1 MNNQKIIHTVGEI
14 DFDMVEDSEKDFNSN
29 ALTEKV
35 PFAITFLN
43 TKMRKG
49 ENNMKK
55 TLTLAASICLIVLVA
70 VFAFT
75 RDNNELGED
84 NNDQSPDR
92 SYAVIFNGYNYEPIG
107 SPDFTRYPA
116 ISEISEPTAVGY
128 KFNISEEHLGEYIGV
143 FPAVD
148 DLGWEEGKAYH
159 YSAYPEYDSI
169 IIVERNGEYSFYVAY
184 SGSISPEK
192 ANNSTDVLYHYGTLE
207 KIRIDVFGEER
218 IIDGEDMALLLATFE
233 GKTRVS
239 YNEIERVVVEAWR
252 REKGDDGV
260 DFVDG
265 EVTYDSAHIRQMFVE
280 FMTGDGVSHMYIDTD
295 NGFEIYI
302 YYNPTFSYF
311 AVDHYYYFLT
321 DDDISVIN
329 EIIAK

>member
-1 MNNQKIIHTVGEI
+1 MNNHIIINIVGEI
-14 DFDMVEDSEKDFNSN
+14 DFDMVEDSEKNFKSNDF
-29 ALTEKV
+29 TEKV
-35 PFAITFLN
+35 LYFRPFLN
-43 TKMRKG
+43 TKIKKG

-55 TLTLAASICLIVLVA
+55 ILAFAASICLIVFVA

-75 RDNNELGED
+75 RDNNELDD
-84 NNDQSPDR
+84 NNDQSADR
-92 SYAVIFNGYNYEPIG
+92 SYAVIFNGYTYEPIG

-148 DLGWEEGKAYH
+148 DFGWEEGKAYH
-159 YSAYPEYDSI
+159 YSAYSEYDSI

-184 SGSISPEK
+184 SGSISLEK

-207 KIRIDVFGEER
+207 KIRIDVFGDER

-252 REKGDDGV
+252 KEKGDDGV

-302 YYNPTFSYF
+302 YYNPTFNYF

>member
-35 PFAITFLN
+35 LYFRPFLN
-43 TKMRKG
+43 TKIKKG

-55 TLTLAASICLIVLVA
+55 ILAFAASICLIVLVA
-70 VFAFT
+70 VFVFP
-75 RDNNELGED
+75 RDNNELDD
-84 NNDQSPDR
+84 NNDQSADR
-92 SYAVIFNGYNYEPIG
+92 SYAVIFNGYTYEPIG
-107 SPDFTRYPA
+107 SPDLTRFPA
-116 ISEISEPTAVGY
+116 LSEVSEPTVVGY
-128 KFNISEEHLGEYIGV
+128 KYNISKEHLGEYIGV
-143 FPAVD
+143 FPAIE

-159 YSAYPEYDSI
+159 YSEYPEYDSI
-169 IIVERNGEYSFYVAY
+169 IIVERKGEYSFYVAY
-184 SGSISPEK
+184 SGNISPEA
-192 ANNSTDVLYHYGTLE
+192 ANISTDVLYHYGTLE

-252 REKGDDGV
+252 KEKGDDGV

-302 YYNPTFSYF
+302 YYNPTFNYF